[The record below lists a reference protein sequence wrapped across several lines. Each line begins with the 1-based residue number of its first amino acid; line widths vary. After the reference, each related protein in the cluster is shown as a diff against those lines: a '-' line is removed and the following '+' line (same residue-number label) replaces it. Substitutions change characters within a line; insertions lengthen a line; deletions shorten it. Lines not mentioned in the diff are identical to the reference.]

1 MNDAPEWLAGAWYLV
16 WMAALPALLLVEN
29 AAPRQRSHPR
39 PWRRWS
45 GNLALA
51 VGFWWLGRETLLLGA
66 AASAFWLGAEPP
78 GLLTWMPLPAFI
90 ALPIALL
97 LMDWVE
103 YAIHWAYHHN
113 PLLWRL
119 HRLHHS
125 DPHVDLTTTL
135 RQHPLVVFVDV
146 PARPLI
152 WTALGIPPLAVLI
165 YQSVSLAVH
174 LFSHVN
180 WQLPA
185 AVEKRLRRIL
195 VTPDF
200 HVVHHSPERIETDSN
215 YGSVLPWWDYLF
227 GTAQLRDAAHCRAL
241 APGLEEFRDEG
252 DLWLHRL
259 LLQPWSSGR
268 TPTG

>member
-1 MNDAPEWLAGAWYLV
+1 MNAAPDWLAAAWSV
-16 WMAALPALLLVEN
+16 LLLAVIPSLLLAEN
-29 AAPRQRSHPR
+29 AAPRQERHPLA
-39 PWRRWS
+39 WRRWS
-45 GNLALA
+45 GNLALSA
-51 VGFWWLGRETLLLGA
+51 GFWWLSREAMLLGA
-66 AASAFWLGAEPP
+66 AATALWLSPEPP
-78 GLLTWMPLPAFI
+78 GLLSLAPLPAFI
-90 ALPIALL
+90 ALPAALL
-97 LMDWVE
+97 LIDLVE
-103 YAIHWAYHHN
+103 YAIHWAYHHH
-113 PLLWRL
+113 PVLWRL

-125 DPHVDLTTTL
+125 DPRVDLSTTL
-135 RQHPLVVFVDV
+135 RQHPLVVLVDV
-146 PARPLI
+146 PVRLLL

-165 YQSVSLAVH
+165 YQPVSLAMH

-185 AVEKRLRRIL
+185 VVEKRLRRIL

-215 YGSVLPWWDYLF
+215 YGSVLPWWDHLF
-227 GTAQLRDAAHCRAL
+227 GTAQPREAAYCRAL
-241 APGLEEFRDEG
+241 APGLEEFRGEG